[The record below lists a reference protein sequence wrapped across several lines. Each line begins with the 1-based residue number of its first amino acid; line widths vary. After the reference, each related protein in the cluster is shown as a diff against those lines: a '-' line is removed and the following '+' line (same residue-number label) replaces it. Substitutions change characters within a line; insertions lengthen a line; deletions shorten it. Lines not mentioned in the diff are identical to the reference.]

1 MLAKSYIETTRN
13 AARLS
18 MWGYQSKRALSKAVV
33 GVVIIVLVIAAGFSA
48 YYFSSLGSSTSTM
61 SSGTTSA
68 AGSSQAVPQTL
79 TYETLQTIQYLDP
92 HVSYD
97 IFGAGIEQNVYE
109 SLLWFKGSDGQSVVP
124 WLAQNY
130 SISTDGKTVTFT
142 LRDGIKFAD
151 GETLNSSAVY
161 FSYNRLLIMDG
172 SAPVGH
178 GTQASWIIQQLLNTS
193 LSSNLCGCAQTY
205 GVSYVKSVLAENYVE
220 ITGPLTLT
228 LHIMNPNS
236 ALGFMLANQWANI
249 LAPDYTMQQDIQFWS
264 KSGSGYTLPYPTLS
278 GDFNQQAYQYFVDYQ
293 ATCNTKGCG
302 ATYLD
307 SSPQGSLAGTGPYT
321 FQSVDTSTNI
331 ITFQANPNYWGGP
344 DGNIKAQIPT
354 VIVKYVPDQTTREI
368 DLQNAAKS
376 AGQAMVIDVTSTN
389 IYDVADRSSWLNN
402 NQLVSTI
409 SGVTIQGPFT
419 QYAAFFIPLDTN
431 VTNPYTGTYYKFQP
445 FADLRLR
452 MAFADAVNLTQ
463 INQNYNNKLGEVA
476 NEVLPPGIPPVG
488 AYDPSITPAYS
499 YNPVAV
505 QNLLLDAMMH
515 PLTQFTLKN
524 GTSAPSGMFDNTFG
538 CSQLNANN
546 QCDHPTA
553 QSVPLVYATG
563 DTVDEALLNQLA
575 GTVNN
580 VSLTYNMGLTVQVTP
595 LPSGQMTTQAFSGE
609 VYAWAEAPFG
619 WYDDYPW
626 SMDFL
631 GPILSPGGIYTAPG
645 GWNLK
650 DMGNYWSQ
658 AQQANIQ
665 GDIPTVVKASKDM
678 ARLGNSAV
686 MDIWTFYPD
695 IYMVMTSNIQGFY
708 FNPAI
713 YTTGQPQYFASLY

>member
-1 MLAKSYIETTRN
+1 
-13 AARLS
+13 
-18 MWGYQSKRALSKAVV
+18 MWGNRSKRALSKVAI
-33 GVVIIVLVIAAGFSA
+33 GVVIIVLVVAAGGAAF
-48 YYFSSLGSSTSTM
+48 YFSSLGSSANTM
-61 SSGTTSA
+61 SSSTMA
-68 AGSSQAVPQTL
+68 ATASNQAVPQML

-97 IFGAGIEQNVYE
+97 IFGAGIEQNAYE
-109 SLLWFKGSDGQSVVP
+109 SLLWFSGSNGQAVVP

-130 SISTDGKTVTFT
+130 SVSSDGKTATFI
-142 LRDGIKFAD
+142 LRSGIKFAD

-178 GTQASWIIQQLLNTS
+178 GTQASWILQQLLNQS
-193 LSSNLCGCAQTY
+193 LSTTLCSCTQTY
-205 GVSYVKSVLAENYVE
+205 GASYVNAVLAENFVE

-249 LAPDYTMQQDIQFWS
+249 LAPDYTMQQDIQLWS
-264 KSGSGYTLPYPTLS
+264 KAGSGYTMPYPTLS
-278 GDFNQQAYQYFVDYQ
+278 GNVTQQMDQYFVDYQ
-293 ATCNTKGCG
+293 ATCNAKGCG

-307 SSPQGSLAGTGPYT
+307 SSPQGSMAGTGPYV
-321 FQSVDTSTNI
+321 FQSVDTSSNI

-344 DGNIKAQIPT
+344 NGNIKAQIPT
-354 VIVKYVPDQTTREI
+354 VVVKYVPDQTTREI

-376 AGQAMVIDVTSTN
+376 NGQAMVIDVTPTN
-389 IYDVADRSSWLNN
+389 IYDVADRSTWLNN

-409 SGVTIQGPFT
+409 PGVTIEGPYT
-419 QYAAFFIPLDTN
+419 QYASFFIPLNTN
-431 VTNPYTGTYYKFQP
+431 VTDPFTGTYYAFQP
-445 FADLRLR
+445 FADLRFR
-452 MAFADAVNLTQ
+452 EAFADASNLTQ
-463 INQNYNNKLGEVA
+463 INENYNNKLGQVA
-476 NEVLPPGIPPVG
+476 NELIPPGIPPEG
-488 AYDPSITPAYS
+488 SYNQSLQPAYS
-499 YNPVAV
+499 YNPDAV
-505 QNLLLDAMMH
+505 QALLLDAMLH
-515 PLTQFTLKN
+515 PLTEFTLKN
-524 GTSAPSGMFDNTFG
+524 GTSAPSGTFDNTFG
-538 CSQLNANN
+538 CAQLNANN
-546 QCDHPTA
+546 QCDHPTP
-553 QSVPLVYATG
+553 QTIPLVYATG
-563 DTVDEALLNQLA
+563 DTVDEAILNQIA

-580 VSLTYNMGLTVQVTP
+580 VSTTYNMGLTVEVTP
-595 LPSGQMTTQAFSGE
+595 LPSGQMTTEAFSGE

-631 GPILSPGGIYTAPG
+631 GPILSPGGIYTGPG

-650 DMGNYWSQ
+650 QMGTYWSE
-658 AQQANIQ
+658 ALTANSQ
-665 GDIPTVVKASKDM
+665 GNTAGVVSATNNM
-678 ARLGNSAV
+678 AALSNNAV
-686 MDIWTFYPD
+686 MDIWTFYPA